1 MILWRPIVG
10 RTLNSTQRLISF
22 QLYQNR
28 FLQPKRFLLCSRILR
43 SDSALKN
50 SSSNPNSNQNNNLQK
65 KKSLW
70 VKVKEEVHH
79 YWLGT
84 KLLGKEISIS
94 TRLLW
99 KISKGIQLS
108 RREQIQLVRTGTD
121 LAKLVPFSIFV
132 IVPFMEILLP
142 VALKLFPDMLPSTY
156 TSADREEA
164 KRRQLMATKLEMAK
178 VLRDQIKEN
187 AQGSKLEKAEEF
199 SSFFK
204 KVRTSGEKASTEEVL
219 AVCRKFKDDFTL
231 NHLSRPQIVTL
242 CRFMGL
248 RPFGTDPFL
257 RFILSRKL
265 QEIMQDDK
273 IILLEGVDSLTV
285 PELVQACHARGIR
298 TVDVSYDRLRFE
310 LQQWLDLHL
319 KNEVPS
325 TLLILARALMMT
337 STADV
342 QEKKTEEVLRDALQA
357 LPQQVVQEAEIRL
370 SEAEGKSDF
379 KKKLEL
385 LESEER
391 SIEEEL
397 KKTEKEQ
404 QQKPKK

>member
-1 MILWRPIVG
+1 
-10 RTLNSTQRLISF
+10 
-22 QLYQNR
+22 
-28 FLQPKRFLLCSRILR
+28 
-43 SDSALKN
+43 
-50 SSSNPNSNQNNNLQK
+50 
-65 KKSLW
+65 
-70 VKVKEEVHH
+70 
-79 YWLGT
+79 
-84 KLLGKEISIS
+84 
-94 TRLLW
+94 
-99 KISKGIQLS
+99 
-108 RREQIQLVRTGTD
+108 
-121 LAKLVPFSIFV
+121 
-132 IVPFMEILLP
+132 
-142 VALKLFPDMLPSTY
+142 
-156 TSADREEA
+156 
-164 KRRQLMATKLEMAK
+164 
-178 VLRDQIKEN
+178 
-187 AQGSKLEKAEEF
+187 
-199 SSFFK
+199 
-204 KVRTSGEKASTEEVL
+204 
-219 AVCRKFKDDFTL
+219 
-231 NHLSRPQIVTL
+231 
-242 CRFMGL
+242 
-248 RPFGTDPFL
+248 
-257 RFILSRKL
+257 
-265 QEIMQDDK
+265 MQDDK

-337 STADV
+337 STTDV